1 MMKNTKLLALAT
13 VAVIGLSFSP
23 VHAEQAGGFTSHHLV
38 DGKQYKEKVEKLP
51 AEEKLEVR
59 HYLDYETREP
69 CQSYQPIPQ
78 GFMRDGCKIVPIQ
91 PKKEVVREVVR
102 QQPAPAPAPVAVSN
116 VLSEYQINFAFDSSA
131 IETEANG
138 TLDRVAREIKQY
150 NPSEVTVAG
159 HTDTAGK
166 SEYNQK
172 LSERRALAVSEA
184 LTARG
189 VQNRV
194 LDMKAYGQNNLAVQT
209 PDNTP
214 LRENRRVVVEFRK

>member
-1 MMKNTKLLALAT
+1 MKHTKLLALAT
-13 VAVIGLSFSP
+13 VAVIGLSLTP
-23 VHAEQAGGFTSHHLV
+23 AQAEQSGNFTSHHLV
-38 DGKQYKEKVEKLP
+38 DGKGYKEKVERLP

-102 QQPAPAPAPVAVSN
+102 QQPAPAPVAVSN

-131 IETEANG
+131 IEAEANS

-150 NPSEVTVAG
+150 SPSEVVVAG
-159 HTDTAGK
+159 HTDTAGPND
-166 SEYNQK
+166 YNQK
-172 LSERRALAVSEA
+172 LSERRAMAVSEA